1 MPPHGV
7 GIGGAPG
14 FLSHKGLQLR
24 GLRREASLPALGLGR
39 RGKQGH
45 GGREEPEMG
54 TPYGCPGGTF
64 GLSLPPEKKRE
75 KQTNKFGFFFFPINL
90 EIQRD
95 LKRRVGGRQFKG
107 GKGVPDRRGDGRGS
121 LLCVSSHARVSQ
133 SSPPGAG
140 SGSWGRRARGNG
152 PPASGT
158 GAAGVGAEP
167 RAARGQVANWIRE
180 RGGESHGRV
189 REQGGGARAAGAAER
204 GSCPHRRPPSLPPMP
219 GENRLSGRS
228 CRLPPAKR
236 SAP

>member
-1 MPPHGV
+1 MSRGN
-7 GIGGAPG
+7 
-14 FLSHKGLQLR
+14 LR
-24 GLRREASLPALGLGR
+24 PFPTTGKKERERS
-39 RGKQGH
+39 
-45 GGREEPEMG
+45 
-54 TPYGCPGGTF
+54 
-64 GLSLPPEKKRE
+64 
-75 KQTNKFGFFFFPINL
+75 KQTNLDFFFPINL

-180 RGGESHGRV
+180 RGGESHGRM
-189 REQGGGARAAGAAER
+189 REQGGGARAAGVAER

-236 SAP
+236 SVP